1 MHYSENE
8 VICLSPETKNL
19 KMLCFITHNVPSHK
33 NLERSQSDFGS
44 LLWVYFSK
52 KLVCRFFLSYVLACR
67 ALLYYNLNIRGPRLR
82 NF

>member
-33 NLERSQSDFGS
+33 NLERSQSDFG
-44 LLWVYFSK
+44 
-52 KLVCRFFLSYVLACR
+52 FFTLGVFFQKICL
-67 ALLYYNLNIRGPRLR
+67 
-82 NF
+82 